1 MSKFKCFVAFSIC
14 LALAVGFVGCKKT
27 GKGDLVV
34 APGEVD
40 GVGGAGGTDPYGIGL
55 GEERGLMSPY
65 AESPFTPVYFGYD
78 SSHVRPQDQVSVE
91 EVADHLRSNPNQGV
105 IVEGHCDERGSRE
118 YNMAL
123 GERRALAARAYL
135 IGLGI
140 EPSRVQTK
148 SMGQESPVALGHD
161 ENSWRQNRRAEF
173 ILFE

>member
-1 MSKFKCFVAFSIC
+1 MDKFKCFLLVSLC
-14 LALAVGFVGCKKT
+14 LAVALSFTGCKKT
-27 GKGDLVV
+27 PKDDLVV
-34 APGEVD
+34 GPGGVPG
-40 GVGGAGGTDPYGIGL
+40 GVGSDPYSIGL

-78 SSHVRPQDQVSVE
+78 SSHVRPQDQSAIE

-123 GERRALAARAYL
+123 GERRALAVRAYL
-135 IGLGI
+135 IGLGL
-140 EPSRVQTK
+140 EPSRIQTK
-148 SMGQESPVALGHD
+148 SMGEESPVALGHD